1 VGKRAYQ
8 SARARLEVVMIE
20 LIGRPRRWLVQ
31 VFGLR
36 RRDRAHAEVG
46 TARTEVGES
55 ARRRSES

>member
-1 VGKRAYQ
+1 
-8 SARARLEVVMIE
+8 MIE